1 MRRILSSSVPL
12 LLACALWGVTPWA
25 QAQSTTVWEIGKFDR
40 SSLEFHARVNFH
52 DPASNPIYTIGQ
64 SSPDKDWPAF
74 QPGSEMKGLG
84 GRPHPYTILFNL
96 DHPPKG
102 LYRLIISVILQGPRI
117 PNLSLSLNGKSGLVY
132 FDRKLSYYPGDS
144 SVDSPIY
151 GEAQVEITLPTPA
164 LRAGE
169 NKLVLT
175 AVDDP
180 KDGDG
185 DSALFYDAL
194 KLTQEPATKT
204 STAPQVA
211 VEPTVLYTRKDN
223 QLYELIYVTVV
234 PGQKVS
240 KGEVT
245 MTVGQVKLHQELSSE
260 WDFGQQRLIFE
271 VPELSGKSAAL
282 LSVNVN
288 GKTSRFP
295 VTLEPKRKWT
305 LYVVPHAHLDIGFT
319 DYQAKVAEV
328 QDRDVDKLLDE
339 IDEHPEMRFC
349 LDGSWIVRNYLGT
362 RNAAAR
368 EKFLTLVKEGKIGV
382 PAEYANLMTGT
393 SSLEVLLRSTFY
405 TFQLHRKDKIP
416 FDYANITDV
425 PAYSW
430 SYASILNAL
439 GLKYFAAASN
449 NDRAPILVHGRWNE
463 KSPFYWQGPDGN
475 KVLMSYSRQYFQLS
489 FVCGLPPQVPAARQ
503 SLPTFLQAYQSADYK
518 PDVVLMFGSQVENTD
533 LTPNEPAF
541 LKSWNSQYAY
551 PKMVFAT
558 FRDYFRYIDQHYGS
572 SLETVSGDFGPY
584 WEDGYGT
591 DAWYGAINR
600 SSQQRAL
607 SVEKLSTVTSLL
619 HKYTAPPA
627 EQIRRMWTGLVLYAE
642 HTYTSWGGYSR
653 PDSEETIRQ
662 FQVKDQYAID
672 TRNIVNAL
680 VDQSLSQLADQIYA
694 PAPAGVVFNPLN
706 WSRSELVETD
716 LDTRMGI
723 AEYPDKTPVP
733 VEVLEH
739 HEGYDHVRFL
749 AREVPSL
756 GYKCYQAVDKRQTPT
771 PAGETELPKTNV
783 IENSYYRVEVDPA
796 TAAVSSLF
804 DKELQRDLVDKA
816 SPYRLNQYL
825 YVSGGDET
833 ATQIVYLRKTLPL
846 AKLTIT
852 PSGPGQVVRARR
864 TSYGQILTLKSSG
877 LHAPSIETD
886 IILFDHEKKIE
897 FVNRLNKEPVS
908 NKEAVYFAFPF
919 AVEKP
924 AFSYEI
930 QNGWVD
936 PSRDILKGGNCEW
949 FSVQHWVKVAGSDFS
964 VGLVPIDAPLVTF
977 GDINRGTWAE
987 KFEPKSSTVFSWPL
1001 NNYWHTNFRRVQSG
1015 DFTFRY
1021 AFTSGRDLSPEFL
1034 SRFGRAAMTPLELGQ
1049 LLATDKFDNP
1059 ERPLKTSP
1067 SSFLELNAD
1076 NVVVENWKGAE
1087 DGQGTILRLLEVS
1100 GRPATARLDFPL
1112 FNLERAW
1119 VTNAVEENQ
1128 EELKVSGHTL
1138 EAPLKPHEI
1147 LTLRV
1152 IASSPVQ

>member
-1 MRRILSSSVPL
+1 M
-12 LLACALWGVTPWA
+12 LACALCGLTPGARA
-25 QAQSTTVWEIGKFDR
+25 QTSTVWEIGKFDR
-40 SSLEFHARVNFH
+40 SSLEFNAALDFS
-52 DPASNPIYTIGQ
+52 DPSLSPTYTVGQ
-64 SSPDKDWPAF
+64 STPGKDWPAF
-74 QPGSEMKGLG
+74 QPGSEMKVLG

-102 LYRLIISVILQGPRI
+102 LYRLTISVLLRDSRI
-117 PNLSLSLNGKSGLVY
+117 PNLALDLNGKSGLIY
-132 FDRKLSYYPGDS
+132 FNRKLSYYPGDP
-144 SVDSPIY
+144 SVESPIY
-151 GEAQVEITLPTPA
+151 GDAQVEITLPATA

-185 DSALFYDAL
+185 DSVLFYDAL

-223 QLYELIYVTVV
+223 QLYELIYVTVA

-245 MTVGQVKLHQELSSE
+245 LTVGREKLRQKLSGE

-271 VPELSGKSAAL
+271 VPELSGKTAAL
-282 LSVNVN
+282 VSVNVN
-288 GKTSRFP
+288 GKTSKFP

-305 LYVVPHAHLDIGFT
+305 LYVVPHIHLDIGFT
-319 DYQAKVAEV
+319 DYQDKVAEL

-339 IDEHPEMRFC
+339 IDDHPEMRFC
-349 LDGSWIVRNYLGT
+349 LDGSWIVQNYLAT

-368 EKFLTLVKEGKIGV
+368 EKLLALVREGKMGV
-382 PAEYANLMTGT
+382 PAQYGSLNTGAA
-393 SSLEVLLRSTFY
+393 SLEVLLRSVFY
-405 TFQLHRKDKIP
+405 SLQLHQEEKIP

-425 PAYSW
+425 PGYSW

-449 NDRAPILVHGRWNE
+449 NDRAPILVYGRWNE

-503 SLPTFLQAYQSADYK
+503 SLPTFLQAYQSPDYK
-518 PDVVLMFGSQVENTD
+518 PDVVLMYGSQIENTD
-533 LTPNEPAF
+533 ITPNEPAF

-558 FRDYFRYIDQHYGS
+558 FRDYFRYIDQRYGS
-572 SLETVSGDFGPY
+572 SLETVSGDWGPY
-584 WEDGYGT
+584 WEDGFGT
-591 DAWYGAINR
+591 DAWYCAIYR
-600 SSQQRAL
+600 SSEERAL
-607 SVEKLSTVTSLL
+607 SVEKLSTLTSLL
-619 HKYTAPPA
+619 HKYTVPPA
-627 EQIRRMWTGLVLYAE
+627 EQIRRMWTALVLYAE
-642 HTYTSWGGYSR
+642 HTFTSWGGYSR
-653 PDSEETIRQ
+653 PDSEETVRQ
-662 FQVKDQYAID
+662 FQVKDQFAID
-672 TRNIVNAL
+672 ARNIVNAL
-680 VDQSLSQLADQIYA
+680 ADQSLSQLADQIYL
-694 PAPAGVVFNPLN
+694 PAPAFVVFNPLSWN
-706 WSRSELVETD
+706 RSELVETD
-716 LDTRMGI
+716 LDTGKVI

-739 HEGYDHVRFL
+739 HEGYDRVRFL
-749 AREVPSL
+749 ARELPSF
-756 GYKCYQAVDKRQTPT
+756 GYKCYQVMEKRQTPA

-796 TAAVSSLF
+796 TASVSSLF
-804 DKELQRDLVDKA
+804 DKELQRQLVDKA

-825 YVSGGDET
+825 YVAGGDET

-852 PSGPGQVVRARR
+852 PSGPGQVVRTRR
-864 TSYGQILTLKSSG
+864 TSYGQILTIRSSG

-897 FVNRLNKEPVS
+897 FVNRLRKEPVS
-908 NKEAVYFAFPF
+908 SKEAVYFAFPF
-919 AVEKP
+919 AAEKP
-924 AFSYEI
+924 VFSYEI
-930 QNGWVD
+930 QSGGVD
-936 PSRDILKGGNCEW
+936 PSRDVLKGGNCEW
-949 FSVQHWVKVAGSDFS
+949 FSVQHWVKVTGPDFS
-964 VGLVPIDAPLVTF
+964 VGFVPIDAPLVTF
-977 GDINRGTWAE
+977 GDINRGSWPET
-987 KFEPKSSTVFSWPL
+987 FQPKSSTVFSYPL

-1021 AFTSGRDLSPEFL
+1021 ALTSGRDLSPEFL
-1034 SRFGRAAMTPLELGQ
+1034 SRFGRAAMTPFESAH
-1049 LLATDKFDNP
+1049 LLATDKFGNP
-1059 ERPLKTSP
+1059 ERPLKPSP
-1067 SSFLELNAD
+1067 SSFLELNPD

-1087 DGQGTILRLLEVS
+1087 DGQGTILRLLEVG
-1100 GRPATARLDFPL
+1100 GRPATARLNFPL

-1119 VTNAVEENQ
+1119 VTNAVEENHQ
-1128 EELKVSGHTL
+1128 ELKVSSHSL

-1152 IASSPVQ
+1152 ITSSPVQ